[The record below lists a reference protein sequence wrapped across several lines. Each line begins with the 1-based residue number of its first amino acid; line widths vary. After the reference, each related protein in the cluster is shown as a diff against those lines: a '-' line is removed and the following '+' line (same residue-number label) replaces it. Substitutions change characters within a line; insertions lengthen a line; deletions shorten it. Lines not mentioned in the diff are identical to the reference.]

1 MNEQTKKLVE
11 TFTEQMQE
19 KNIRFSFKDTF
30 KQGVNHY
37 ISSLLFPDKKAIL
50 LHVKSKNKSLSLS
63 LQFTPLTASFSEE
76 EKAYILDLFSFWL
89 TFNQIEKHDTFFVST
104 YGSNTFLKKETYKQ
118 WFDTHQFHHISKGA
132 LSFLNK
138 HRLLDF
144 TTEGFIILPNESPTA
159 VALSYIETLEQ
170 TLVAFSNAT
179 PSLHLKKQLTI
190 KKPIPFYY
198 EGQNGEFSL
207 EYIAGEYVISELHL
221 KRAQKIENA
230 EDISAFIR
238 DTLGSISQKHRIR
251 NLYKTRKYFYGKW
264 TTMLEKK
271 HHIHLPVKEVH
282 ECLLNH
288 WSPNQ
293 IENLCAQEIK
303 KETLLACSK
312 KGYALFELGNHIFV
326 TSKDVL
332 YETTSDHIEEAFSR
346 YESYILNDLQQE
358 IHLQKQA
365 ILSQKKAAQ

>member
-1 MNEQTKKLVE
+1 MNEQTKTLVE
-11 TFTEQMQE
+11 AFTEQMQK
-19 KNIRFSFKDTF
+19 KNIRFSFTEQRKLDAF
-30 KQGVNHY
+30 HY
-37 ISSLLFPDKKAIL
+37 HCALIFPGSKSIR
-50 LHVKSKNKSLSLS
+50 LHVKSKNKKLSLS
-63 LQFTPLTASFSEE
+63 PQFLPLVASFSEE
-76 EKAYILDLFSFWL
+76 EKAYVFELFSFWL
-89 TFNQIEKHDTFFVST
+89 TFNETKKHDTFFIST
-104 YGSNTFLKKETYKQ
+104 HGSNTFLKKEMYKQ
-118 WFDTHQFHHISKGA
+118 WFDNHQFYHISKGT

-144 TTEGFIILPNESPTA
+144 TTEGFITLPSESPIA
-159 VALSYIETLEQ
+159 IALSYIETLEQ
-170 TLVAFSNAT
+170 TLIAFSNAT

-198 EGQNGEFSL
+198 EGQSGEFSF
-207 EYIAGEYVISELHL
+207 ECIDGKYVLSEPHL
-221 KRAQKIENA
+221 KRVQKIENA
-230 EDISAFIR
+230 EDISAFIS

-251 NLYKTRKYFYGKW
+251 NLYKTRKYFYGQW
-264 TTMLEKK
+264 ATLLEKK
-271 HHIHLPVKEVH
+271 HHIHLPVTNLH
-282 ECLLNH
+282 ERLLNH

-293 IENLCAQEIK
+293 IEDLCAREIK

-332 YETTSDHIEEAFSR
+332 YETTSEHIEEAFEQ

-365 ILSQKKAAQ
+365 ILSQKKAAH